1 MIDESK
7 STNSKT
13 SKSKDLTKQKLSI
26 VKKELI
32 KERDKNKEMQE
43 SIDRLNKKV
52 NEMNSVL
59 AEERQKYT
67 SLYEENN
74 ELTEQNMKLMQN
86 VGSNPY

>member
-59 AEERQKYT
+59 AEER
-67 SLYEENN
+67 
-74 ELTEQNMKLMQN
+74 
-86 VGSNPY
+86 